1 MTGLEKDTHTMA
13 KPIVVRVVLK
23 APVACVSPSGKQA
36 SHARDRNL
44 RGRTA
49 VPPTAPQARL
59 PKRGTKR
66 KTKKNPLRKGLSSR
80 RVKGKVGVK
89 RWKPLP
95 EFLD

>member
-44 RGRTA
+44 RGPSR
-49 VPPTAPQARL
+49 VPANSAQARL
-59 PKRGTKR
+59 HQ
-66 KTKKNPLRKGLSSR
+66 
-80 RVKGKVGVK
+80 GVN
-89 RWKPLP
+89 
-95 EFLD
+95 